1 MKNDATNIAAAFL
14 LGGLVG
20 GAIAILYAPKSGKE
34 TRKDISKAARHIK
47 KNAADLAEET
57 IENINEFAGDVKRK
71 VTDIIEQGTELSD
84 KAKKEITITLEQG
97 QKAVERQRKR
107 LTEALGL

>member
-1 MKNDATNIAAAFL
+1 MKNDASKIAGAFL
-14 LGGLVG
+14 LGGMLG
-20 GAIAILYAPKSGKE
+20 GAIALLYAPKSGRE
-34 TRKDISKAARHIK
+34 TRKDISKAALHIK
-47 KNAADLAEET
+47 KNATDLVGET
-57 IENINEFAGDVKRK
+57 IENINEFANDVKQK